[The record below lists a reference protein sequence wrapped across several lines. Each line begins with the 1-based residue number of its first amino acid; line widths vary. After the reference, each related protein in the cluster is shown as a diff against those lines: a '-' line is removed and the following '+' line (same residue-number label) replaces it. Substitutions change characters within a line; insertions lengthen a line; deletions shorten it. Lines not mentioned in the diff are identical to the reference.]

1 VGDLVKERIGAWAA
15 GLFLAAFGL
24 GMCLAVPALWCVVLA
39 GVVVWIWRNERR
51 MQHAANP
58 APPPGSEGADSANP
72 QFSYVEDT
80 PGHWAVTRAEDEES

>member
-1 VGDLVKERIGAWAA
+1 
-15 GLFLAAFGL
+15 LFLAALGFGA
-24 GMCLAVPALWCVVLA
+24 CLAQPRLWWVVA
-39 GVVVWIWRNERR
+39 VGVAVWIVVNERR

-58 APPPGSEGADSANP
+58 APPPGSEGADAANS